1 MKLAENVMHFA
12 RVLREAGIPVGP
24 DRVLDALRALE
35 VTGIQ
40 NREDFYWTLAAVFLG
55 RREHFE
61 VFDQAFHIFWRDPR
75 MLERVMAMMLPKV
88 YGRGEVRD
96 ENQPVSRVAEAMAP
110 KRGHDEEKPQ
120 PPEKVELDANFT
132 VSDRELLQR
141 ADFET
146 MTNRELGEAKKLIA
160 RLRLPIPEIR
170 TRRLSVD
177 ARGRRADLR
186 ATLRASLR
194 GNSDVIPLRFRSPRR
209 EHPPLIVLCDI
220 SGSMSRYSRMF
231 LHFLHALTNDRDRVH
246 TFVFGTRLTNITRYL
261 RHRDVDVALSG
272 VAQAVADWSGGTRIG
287 GCLKEF
293 NLRWSRRVLGQ
304 NAVVLLISDGLDR
317 DLGADLDE
325 AMERLHK
332 SCRKLLW
339 LNPLLRFEGFEP
351 RATGVRAMLP
361 HVDAF
366 LPAHNIDSL
375 IALSRALSERPALSS
390 TSTHGDHPHGNDR
403 RAAHPSAPAT
413 RMGSAQ
419 RP

>member
-1 MKLAENVMHFA
+1 MKLAENIIHFA
-12 RVLREAGIPVGP
+12 RVLREAGIPAGP

-40 NREDFYWTLAAVFLG
+40 NREDFYWTLASVFLS

-61 VFDQAFHIFWRDPR
+61 IFDQAFHIFWRDPR
-75 MLERVMAMMLPKV
+75 MLERVLAMMLPKV

-96 ENQPVSRVAEAMAP
+96 EDQPVNRIAEAMAP
-110 KRGHDEEKPQ
+110 KRPPRDDDEIE
-120 PPEKVELDANFT
+120 PPDKVELDAAFS

-146 MTNRELGEAKKLIA
+146 MTTQELTQAKKLIA

-170 TRRLSVD
+170 TRRLAAD
-177 ARGRRADLR
+177 AHGRRADLR
-186 ATLRASLR
+186 ATLRACLR
-194 GNSDVIPLRFRSPRR
+194 GNTDVIPLRFRSPRLQ
-209 EHPPLIVLCDI
+209 HPPLIVLCDI

-261 RHRDVDVALSG
+261 RHRDVDVALNG
-272 VAQAVADWSGGTRIG
+272 VAQAVADWSGGTSIG
-287 GCLKEF
+287 ACLKEF

-317 DLGADLDE
+317 ELGNDLSE

-332 SCRKLLW
+332 SCRRLLW
-339 LNPLLRFEGFEP
+339 LNPLLRYERFEP

-366 LPAHNIDSL
+366 LPVHNIDSL
-375 IALSRALSERPALSS
+375 LSLARAL
-390 TSTHGDHPHGNDR
+390 
-403 RAAHPSAPAT
+403 
-413 RMGSAQ
+413 AQ
-419 RP
+419 RTALAPHLSHGEPSLWK